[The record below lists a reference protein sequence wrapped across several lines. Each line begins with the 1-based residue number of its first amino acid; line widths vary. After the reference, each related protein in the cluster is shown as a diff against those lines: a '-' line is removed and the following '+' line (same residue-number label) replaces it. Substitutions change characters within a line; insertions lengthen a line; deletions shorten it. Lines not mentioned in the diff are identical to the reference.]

1 MILAGESFRLGEK
14 MEKEE
19 ETIAAAG
26 ELRVSMGD
34 AMRLLGDPME
44 KDWLFTTWLDLQHK
58 FSVSSL

>member
-19 ETIAAAG
+19 EDVETIAVAAAG

-34 AMRLLGDPME
+34 AMRLLRGSME
-44 KDWLFTTWLDLQHK
+44 KDWLFSFHQ
-58 FSVSSL
+58 FVGS